1 MTAVQVI
8 IGIPHS
14 SLYEEVLEV
23 NNQGAA
29 DQPDQNGWPGDTED
43 DNGWQD
49 GPEDENDRE
58 AEDQDTG
65 TSNPGRLLT

>member
-1 MTAVQVI
+1 M
-8 IGIPHS
+8 
-14 SLYEEVLEV
+14 LEV

-49 GPEDENDRE
+49 GPDDEDDRE